1 MLSKTLIGLEV
12 AVALYYNYNN
22 CSKEE
27 EDHTKRL
34 IVCQVYHSFSRFSRM
49 LDVARRRADK
59 DRGTFKGVATGLGPA
74 NDQEPILATDTY
86 DLWPGRDL
94 TLRMCY
100 LKTSVCASISFT
112 LASDTAAEKMS
123 VIPYSP
129 IPPGYHPCIS
139 HGSGYISWVIIS
151 LAQTPTL
158 NE

>member
-59 DRGTFKGVATGLGPA
+59 DRGTFKGVATGLGPGMTGA
-74 NDQEPILATDTY
+74 DFGDRPHSTAIIATLHFT
-86 DLWPGRDL
+86 R
-94 TLRMCY
+94 
-100 LKTSVCASISFT
+100 SFSI
-112 LASDTAAEKMS
+112 AR
-123 VIPYSP
+123 VIS
-129 IPPGYHPCIS
+129 
-139 HGSGYISWVIIS
+139 
-151 LAQTPTL
+151 
-158 NE
+158 